1 MKTKSFIRTDNENTL
16 KENVIIHWWNFGKKT
31 LDFNGTIQEYLD
43 KNKVKISIKY
53 YQDQEHNFERSI
65 ISAKFQCGQFQEIK
79 FKCHSLEDTVRM
91 IINFNLAYMG
101 DKAQFEFSGRKR
113 TINF

>member
-1 MKTKSFIRTDNENTL
+1 MQTFIRTENEKIL
-16 KENVIIHWWNFGKKT
+16 KEDITIHWWNFGKKT
-31 LDFNGTIQEYLD
+31 LNFKGTVKEYLN
-43 KNKVKISIKY
+43 KNKVEIQIKY
-53 YQDQEHNFERSI
+53 YQDEEYNFERNI
-65 ISAKFQCGQFQEIK
+65 ISAKFQCGQFQEVK

>member
-1 MKTKSFIRTDNENTL
+1 MQKSFIRTENEKIL
-16 KENVIIHWWNFGKKT
+16 KEDITIHWLNFGKKT
-31 LDFNGTIQEYLD
+31 LDFNGTVQEYLN

-53 YQDQEHNFERSI
+53 YQDEDHYFERSI
-65 ISAKFQCGQFQEIK
+65 ISAKFKCGQFQEVK
-79 FKCHSLEDTVRM
+79 FVCHSLEDTVRM

-101 DKAQFEFSGRKR
+101 DKAKFEFLGRNR

>member
-1 MKTKSFIRTDNENTL
+1 MEKSFIRAENEKIL
-16 KENVIIHWWNFGKKT
+16 KENIIIHWWNFGKKT
-31 LDFNGTIQEYLD
+31 LDFKGTVKEYLD
-43 KNKVKISIKY
+43 KNKVEIQIKY
-53 YQDQEHNFERSI
+53 YQDEHHNFERNI
-65 ISAKFQCGQFQEIK
+65 ISAKFTCGQFQEIK
-79 FKCHSLEDTVRM
+79 FVCHSLEDTVRM

>member
-1 MKTKSFIRTDNENTL
+1 MGKSYIRAENEKIL
-16 KENVIIHWWNFGKKT
+16 KENIIIHWWNFGKKT
-31 LDFNGTIQEYLD
+31 LDFKGTVKEYLN
-43 KNKVKISIKY
+43 KNKVEIQIKY
-53 YQDQEHNFERSI
+53 YQDEEHNFERSI
-65 ISAKFQCGQFQEIK
+65 ITAKFKRGQFQEIK